1 MTAREL
7 YQAGKLDEAVL
18 ALNAELRDNPA
29 DRKRR
34 TFLFELL
41 CFAGNFDRAV
51 KQLEVLAQ
59 EGPEAMTG
67 TLLYRAA
74 IAAERT
80 RHELFEKKD
89 YPRTES
95 AGEPKGVCN
104 GAPFEAIADADP
116 RIGARLEVFA
126 AGQYLWIPLAH
137 IASVEVQP
145 PKRLRDLLWA
155 PALVR
160 TGPAF
165 KDKELGEVLLPVLCP
180 FSFRHADDAVRLG
193 RATVWEEQ
201 QDGNPVPVGQKM
213 LLVDGEELPILE
225 LRRLEIAGAE
235 EAPQSHASAQ

>member
-18 ALNAELRDNPA
+18 ALNTELRDNPA
-29 DRKRR
+29 DKKRR

-41 CFAGNFDRAV
+41 CFAGNFDRAE
-51 KQLEVLAQ
+51 KQLEILAQ
-59 EGPEAMTG
+59 DGPEAMTG

-89 YPRTES
+89 YPRTETT
-95 AGEPKGVCN
+95 GEPKGTCN
-104 GAPFEAIADADP
+104 GAAFESVADADP
-116 RIGARLEVFA
+116 RIGARLELFA
-126 AGQYLWIPLAH
+126 AGQYLWIPLEH
-137 IASVEVQP
+137 IASIEIQP

-160 TGPAF
+160 TGPSF
-165 KDKELGEVLLPVLCP
+165 KDKELGEVLLPVLSP
-180 FSFRHADDAVRLG
+180 FSFRHRDDAVRLG
-193 RATVWEEQ
+193 RSTVWEEQ
-201 QDGNPVPVGQKM
+201 DGMQIPFGQKTM
-213 LLVDGEELPILE
+213 AVDGEDIPILE

>member
-18 ALNAELRDNPA
+18 ALNGELRDNPG

-41 CFAGNFDRAV
+41 CFAGNYDRAE
-51 KQLEVLAQ
+51 KQLDVLAQ

-74 IAAERT
+74 IAAERS
-80 RHELFEKKD
+80 RHELFDKKD
-89 YPRTES
+89 YPTTPA
-95 AGEPKGVCN
+95 AGQPKGTCN
-104 GAPFEAIADADP
+104 GAPFELFTDADP
-116 RIGARLEVFA
+116 RIGARLEAFA
-126 AGQYLWIPLAH
+126 AGRYIWIPFAH
-137 IASVEVQP
+137 IASIEIQP

-155 PALVR
+155 PAIVR

-165 KDKELGEVLLPVLCP
+165 QDQELGEVLLPVLSP

-201 QDGNPVPVGQKM
+201 DGNEVPFGQKM
-213 LLVDGEELPILE
+213 FLIDGEELPILE

-235 EAPQSHASAQ
+235 DTPQSHASAQ